1 MPHQNGPQVGQL
13 APDFTATAV
22 VGQEF
27 RPVKLS
33 DYRDRQNVVLFFYP
47 LDFTFVCPTE
57 VMAFSDRYAD
67 FQALETEVLGISI
80 DSPYSHL
87 AWIQTDRAAGGVGE
101 LAYPLVSD
109 LTREISQAYG
119 VLVPEVGMAL
129 RGLFAIDR
137 SGILQHLSVNNFGF
151 GRSVD
156 ETIRVIQAIRHLQDR
171 PQDVCPVDWQPGQ
184 PTIDSAAQTTSDR

>member
-1 MPHQNGPQVGQL
+1 MSYPNGPLVGQL

-22 VGQEF
+22 IGQEF
-27 RPVKLS
+27 QQIRLS
-33 DYRDRQNVVLFFYP
+33 DYRNRKNVVLFFYP

-57 VMAFSDRYAD
+57 VMAFSDRYTD
-67 FQALETEVLGISI
+67 FQELETELLGISI
-80 DSPYSHL
+80 DSHYSHL

-109 LTREISQAYG
+109 LTRRISTAYG

-129 RGLFAIDR
+129 RGLFAIDK
-137 SGILQHLSVNNFGF
+137 SGIVQHLSINNFGF

-156 ETIRVIQAIRHLQDR
+156 ETLRVLKAMCHLQEH
-171 PQDVCPVDWQPGQ
+171 PQEVCPVDWYPGQ
-184 PTIDSAAQTTSDR
+184 PAIVQPG

>member
-1 MPHQNGPQVGQL
+1 MSYPNGPLVGQL

-22 VGQEF
+22 IGQEF
-27 RPVKLS
+27 QQIRLS
-33 DYRDRQNVVLFFYP
+33 DYQNRKNVVLFFYP

-67 FQALETEVLGISI
+67 FQALETELLGISI
-80 DSPYSHL
+80 DSHYSHL

-109 LTREISQAYG
+109 LTRQISTAYG

-129 RGLFAIDR
+129 RGLFAIDK
-137 SGILQHLSVNNFGF
+137 SGIWSQCGRNLAGAQSNAPSPRASPRGLSGGLVS
-151 GRSVD
+151 R
-156 ETIRVIQAIRHLQDR
+156 TTRHCATWL
-171 PQDVCPVDWQPGQ
+171 VLLY
-184 PTIDSAAQTTSDR
+184 A